1 MKVKKN
7 KIIIKNASLKD
18 GVLSFSLEG
27 KDEKQFKVSNIKKF
41 SINKTKTPLS
51 YYLTIPLILIA
62 GFFIDKKIFFLLIPT
77 LAYLGYLKFY
87 HRHYKLILIEHSGTK
102 YKFTFYKKLRSVL
115 FDIRLKVKYMLLT
128 N

>member
-1 MKVKKN
+1 MKKN

-18 GVLSFSLEG
+18 DILSFSLEG

-41 SINKTKTPLS
+41 SINKTKTPVS
-51 YYLTIPLILIA
+51 YYLVIPLIIIA
-62 GFFIDKKIFFLLIPT
+62 GFFVDKILFYLLIPA